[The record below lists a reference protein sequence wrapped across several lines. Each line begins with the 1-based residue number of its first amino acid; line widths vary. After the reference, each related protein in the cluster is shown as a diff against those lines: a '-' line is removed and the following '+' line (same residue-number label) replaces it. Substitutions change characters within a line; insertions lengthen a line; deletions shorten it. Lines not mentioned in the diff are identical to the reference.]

1 MGTRLRR
8 EDAEGSEGKVDGPSG
23 DEYKVSV
30 TGLAFFVICLDRQSA
45 DWLTAF
51 ANRVEIIH
59 PSHTTVRTVRY
70 TAVQFLG
77 QIIFS

>member
-1 MGTRLRR
+1 MGMCQRR
-8 EDAEGSEGKVDGPSG
+8 EDAEGSEGKVDGLSG

-51 ANRVEIIH
+51 ATHFLNGMRIISDNENRV
-59 PSHTTVRTVRY
+59 S
-70 TAVQFLG
+70 FLFK
-77 QIIFS
+77 IL

>member
-1 MGTRLRR
+1 MGMCQRR
-8 EDAEGSEGKVDGPSG
+8 EGSEGSEGKVDGLSG

-51 ANRVEIIH
+51 ATH
-59 PSHTTVRTVRY
+59 
-70 TAVQFLG
+70 FLNG
-77 QIIFS
+77 MRIVSKNENLV

>member
-8 EDAEGSEGKVDGPSG
+8 EGTDVKVDGLSG

-51 ANRVEIIH
+51 ATHFLNGMRIILDNENRV
-59 PSHTTVRTVRY
+59 S
-70 TAVQFLG
+70 FLFK
-77 QIIFS
+77 IL